1 VLDVAPSEISRHPR
15 NHDFNLFQSNQI
27 AANKPISTLSYSF
40 MTSSILALSYFI
52 FANGISSDTRLS
64 HIYF

>member
-1 VLDVAPSEISRHPR
+1 MISIYFSRIKLQLISR
-15 NHDFNLFQSNQI
+15 FQRFLI
-27 AANKPISTLSYSF
+27 LLY